1 MLIIMGI
8 GLIKHF
14 LWMMEPEGITE
25 TKPAVDG
32 TKLGNDQEANSY
44 KSDPG
49 CSSLSEHK
57 PSPPESLDCAKEQ
70 ETSNLND
77 GEKSAYSKKPKAS
90 KKKKNKTSNQ
100 DHTVRSPESAS
111 SGAKSA
117 TASNGNEGPA
127 LSKTSKNPVS
137 KKKAGEQAPSKEFDK
152 NLIESR
158 EEMYDRLKN
167 GTDYN
172 LDEVVGVM
180 VGGTMENPVIAKKT
194 ITYPD
199 DEIERLLAEVSE
211 IRHLLFCR
219 LLLGHAALLPAALS
233 ADSVEAFLNDQEVTE
248 LALRDLCLKMEHP
261 GLQEIR
267 DACADLFRSEE
278 EEEDNE
284 LSDEEDIVDD
294 VDDDTNHP
302 YEDFM
307 MLKPEKPKGALPDTW
322 LSKREKARD
331 KMPNMPTREDMLGG
345 SEGRIIDF
353 GETKDDGKFHK
364 NMIRVKIC
372 GRTIWNYPSN
382 KAMTRKGWLHFCIIA
397 KDSSLYDAV
406 ALCRHWD
413 EFFDL
418 NILAVWHYFPGAN
431 WLNWVGSRY
440 RQQML
445 QLGFIMY
452 FESVEPDAWD
462 LTRHHQTGRGGPYKR
477 SFAVLQAR
485 NFICAHVKRDDP
497 VSRRFIQYLH
507 MQSHRLL
514 MLVRDAET
522 GRILVKPPEEERW
535 LIREKSGLGRAIKGQ
550 WNVIKAIGPKF
561 FEEMDRYRKWNF
573 GFKEYYDI
581 YLWDLPVGES
591 FPALYNAVQEVTLLH
606 STLILVN
613 KYTSTHSYRHY
624 LKRIASALE
633 QIFTTRRP
641 IFSRHLPETKKPIV
655 FVS

>member
-1 MLIIMGI
+1 MLITMGI

-14 LWMMEPEGITE
+14 LWMLEPEGITE

-32 TKLGNDQEANSY
+32 TKLGSDQEANSY
-44 KSDPG
+44 KTDPG

-77 GEKSAYSKKPKAS
+77 EKSAYSKKPKAS
-90 KKKKNKTSNQ
+90 KKKKNETSNQ

-117 TASNGNEGPA
+117 TASNGDEGLA
-127 LSKTSKNPVS
+127 LSKTSKNSVS
-137 KKKAGEQAPSKEFDK
+137 KKKVGDQAPSKVFDK

-294 VDDDTNHP
+294 VHDDTDHP

-307 MLKPEKPKGALPDTW
+307 MLKPEKPKGALPDKW

-345 SEGRIIDF
+345 SEGGFIDF

-382 KAMTRKGWLHFCIIA
+382 NAMTRKGWLHFCIIA

-485 NFICAHVKRDDP
+485 NFICAHIKRDDT

-535 LIREKSGLGRAIKGQ
+535 LIREKSGLGRAIKGH

-613 KYTSTHSYRHY
+613 KYTSTHNYRRY

-633 QIFTTRRP
+633 QTFTTRRP
-641 IFSRHLPETKKPIV
+641 IFSRHLPETKKATV